1 METIFTVLL
10 AIVGVLALAVM
21 FSVIFKKDNIFGIRN
36 ERVLVILKNVFIV
49 LFVIILIYS
58 LWRYSAHL

>member
-1 METIFTVLL
+1 METIFTILL
-10 AIVGVLALAVM
+10 AIVGVLALAIM
-21 FSVIFKKDNIFGIRN
+21 FSVIFKKDNILGIRN

-58 LWRYSAHL
+58 LWKYSAYL